1 MGEKRFCGEKV
12 PACVDPEFN
21 EVYLLPI

>member
-1 MGEKRFCGEKV
+1 MGDKRFCGEKV